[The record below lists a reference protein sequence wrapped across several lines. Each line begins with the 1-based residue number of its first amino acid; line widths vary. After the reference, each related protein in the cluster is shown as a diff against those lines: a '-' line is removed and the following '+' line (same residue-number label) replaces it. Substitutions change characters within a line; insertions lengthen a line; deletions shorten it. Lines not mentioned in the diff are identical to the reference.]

1 MVDETASQLGMSR
14 EPALRA
20 ASAGVPRS
28 ATFRIACW
36 PRSSGNAYQ
45 ADFYAALRPSGVEV
59 LYPPVIDD
67 AWLHTTEGNVDA
79 LHVHWPESLWRTR
92 GRSWLGH
99 LRGIVGLERFLLAAK
114 RSRLKLI
121 WTVHNLEPHESPS
134 RLDRLGYSR
143 LARHADLLIVH
154 SRVSCEQLRA
164 DYDPRGRVVTM
175 YHGSYARRPVPREDH
190 AGLRRQFGLEHRSPL
205 GCCVG
210 NLREYKRF
218 DLAVAAVR
226 RMDCDFRLVV
236 AGSPHPDFDLRCM
249 SQLCAGE
256 PRITLIPRRLTD
268 PEFDELVSLSTAVL
282 LPYRKITSSGALLF
296 ALARGRSVIA
306 SDLPYFREICAS
318 EPEAATFFT
327 PGDSADLA
335 RAIERHLEIPES
347 RRCAAAL
354 RLSAHYAWDRCIPP
368 VAAVLQQWA
377 RQKRDP
383 SDATLLCPV
392 PR

>member
-1 MVDETASQLGMSR
+1 MVDETASRLGMSH
-14 EPALRA
+14 EAALRPA
-20 ASAGVPRS
+20 PAGVPRS
-28 ATFRIACW
+28 AAFRIACW

-45 ADFYAALRPSGVEV
+45 AEFYAALRPSGVEV

-67 AWLHTTEGNVDA
+67 AWLRTTKRSVDA
-79 LHVHWPESLWRTR
+79 LHMHWPESLWRTR

-99 LRGIVGLERFLLAAK
+99 LRGIVGLERFLQAAK
-114 RSRLKLI
+114 RKLKLI

-164 DYDPRGRVVTM
+164 AYRPRGRVVMM

-190 AGLRRQFGLEHRSPL
+190 ARLRRQFGLEHRSPL

-210 NLREYKRF
+210 NLREYKCF

-226 RMDCDFRLVV
+226 RMSRDFRLVV
-236 AGSPHPDFDLRCM
+236 AGAPHPDFDLLRM
-249 SQLCAGE
+249 SQLSAGD
-256 PRITLIPRRLTD
+256 PRIRLIPRRLTD
-268 PEFDELVSLSTAVL
+268 AEFDELVSLSTAVL

-306 SDLPYFREICAS
+306 SDLPYFREICAP
-318 EPEAATFFT
+318 EPEAATFFA
-327 PGDSADLA
+327 PGDSAGLA
-335 RAIERHLEIPES
+335 RAIERHLEIPEP

-368 VAAVLQQWA
+368 VAAVLQQWV
-377 RQKRDP
+377 RQKQDP
-383 SDATLLCPV
+383 SGDTLLCPV